1 MQLNNKQTR
10 RRPVVKQ
17 TEPPSC
23 SSNIVL
29 IGKNDRG
36 RWVAREQN
44 GLFGGLFISRTAA
57 VKFALFENGNR
68 PEAIFDAAHVLEL
81 HSNGTAFASGLAT
94 PHDRATIERR
104 AA

>member
-1 MQLNNKQTR
+1 M
-10 RRPVVKQ
+10 KQ

-23 SSNIVL
+23 SSSIVL

-36 RWVAREQN
+36 RWVAREQH
-44 GLFGGLFISRTAA
+44 GLFGGLFVSRAAA

-68 PEAIFDAAHVLEL
+68 PDAIFDAAHVLDL
-81 HSNGTAFASGLAT
+81 HSNSASLAFDLALT
-94 PHDRATIERR
+94 YDSVPIECR

>member
-1 MQLNNKQTR
+1 M
-10 RRPVVKQ
+10 KQ

-44 GLFGGLFISRTAA
+44 GLFGGLFVSRAAA

-68 PEAIFDAAHVLEL
+68 PDAIFDAAHILEL
-81 HSNGTAFASGLAT
+81 HSNSATLAPDLAA
-94 PHDRATIERR
+94 PHDRIPIERR